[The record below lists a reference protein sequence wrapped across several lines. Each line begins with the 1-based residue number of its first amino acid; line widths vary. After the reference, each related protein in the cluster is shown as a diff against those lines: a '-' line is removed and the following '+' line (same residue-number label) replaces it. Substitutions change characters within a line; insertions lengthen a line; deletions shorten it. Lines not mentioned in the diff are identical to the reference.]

1 MKKQILVVDDEPSIL
16 QLLKFILAK
25 DYDVVLK
32 SNGYDA
38 TLWLEEANCPDL
50 ILLDVEMPYFN
61 GPEFLKSIR
70 ISGLFRDIPV
80 VILSVTEDMDSLA
93 QRTPYLVNKFIKKPF
108 DPIYLRNV
116 VKELLEENVH
126 EKSL

>member
-16 QLLKFILAK
+16 QLLKFILSK
-25 DYDVVLK
+25 EYDVVLK

-38 TLWLEEANCPDL
+38 MLWLEESNHPDL
-50 ILLDVEMPYFN
+50 IILDVEMPYFN
-61 GPEFLKSIR
+61 GPEFLKSIK

-93 QRTPYLVNKFIKKPF
+93 KRTPYQVHQFLKKPF
-108 DPIYLRNV
+108 DPIYLKKIV
-116 VKELLEENVH
+116 SGLLTVQTH
-126 EKSL
+126 E

>member
-1 MKKQILVVDDEPSIL
+1 MKKQILVIDDEPSIL

-38 TLWLEEANCPDL
+38 TLWLEEANYPDL

-80 VILSVTEDMDSLA
+80 IILSVTEDMESLA
-93 QRTPYLVNKFIKKPF
+93 KRTPYLVNKFIKKPF

>member
-16 QLLKFILAK
+16 QLLKFILSK

-38 TLWLEEANCPDL
+38 TLWLEESNHPDL

-61 GPEFLKSIR
+61 GPEFLKSIK
-70 ISGLFRDIPV
+70 ISGMFRDIPV

-93 QRTPYLVNKFIKKPF
+93 KRTPYFVNKFIKKPF
-108 DPIYLRNV
+108 DPIYLKSV
-116 VKELLEENVH
+116 VKELLEAKVH
-126 EKSL
+126 EGS